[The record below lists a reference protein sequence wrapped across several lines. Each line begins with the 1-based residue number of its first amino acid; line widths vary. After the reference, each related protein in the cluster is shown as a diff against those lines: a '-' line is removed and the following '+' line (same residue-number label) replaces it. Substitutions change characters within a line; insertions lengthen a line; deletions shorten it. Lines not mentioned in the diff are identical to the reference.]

1 MPEPG
6 RGLFVA
12 FEGVEGAGKSTQASR
27 LAARLARLEVPHRLV
42 REPGGT
48 SVGERVREIV
58 LDPGLSL
65 EPETELLLMLAA
77 RAEFVRRLVEPAL
90 ARGEVVVADRYEL
103 STLAYQG
110 LARGLGLEE
119 VRRLNR
125 FATGGTKAD
134 AVVLLVVD
142 PEEGRRRAGPAG
154 DRMEGEGEAFHA
166 RVDRAYRRLAEEEP
180 EVLAVDGSGDVEEV
194 EARVW
199 ESLAGRW
206 PSVFARPEGA

>member
-1 MPEPG
+1 MTESG
-6 RGLFVA
+6 RGIFVA
-12 FEGVEGAGKSTQASR
+12 FEGVEGAGKTTQASR
-27 LAARLARLEVPHRLV
+27 LAARLTRLEVPHTLV

-48 SVGERVREIV
+48 NAGERVRELV
-58 LDPGLSL
+58 LDPDLDL

-90 ARGEVVVADRYEL
+90 GRGEVVVADRYEL

-134 AVVLLVVD
+134 AVVLLLVD

-154 DRMEGEGEAFHA
+154 DRMEGAGAEFHA

-180 EVLAVDGSGDVEEV
+180 EVLAVDGTADVAEV
-194 EARVW
+194 ERRVW
-199 ESLAGRW
+199 EGLEGRW
-206 PSVFARPEGA
+206 PEVFSEPKRG